1 MLNVDETSVG
11 YTMKPRLGNVVAP
24 AVAKVSKQDRGGAWD
39 IPQPHLQF
47 YRCPREAT
55 TLPDRF
61 QDEADAQVAAGTE
74 SLATNPIEDHCAK
87 VCMDFCCEPG
97 ATLARHW

>member
-11 YTMKPRLGNVVAP
+11 YTMKPRAW
-24 AVAKVSKQDRGGAWD
+24 QCGGSCGRESVEAGSERSLD

-47 YRCPREAT
+47 YRCPREVT
-55 TLPDRF
+55 TLPHRF
-61 QDEADAQVAAGTE
+61 QDEADAQVAAGTK

-87 VCMDFCCEPG
+87 VCMDFCCEHG